1 MMSYRRRE
9 ANKLKFFVFT
19 SFILTIR
26 EQSLLMTRLGAEE
39 KFFLTLKNVLP
50 NKFDKRF
57 FLLPNQ
63 AMTQEHL
70 ETQKGV

>member
-26 EQSLLMTRLGAEE
+26 EQSLLMTRVGAKE
-39 KFFLTLKNVLP
+39 KCFLTLTNVLP
-50 NKFDKRF
+50 NEFDKRF
-57 FLLPNQ
+57 FI
-63 AMTQEHL
+63 T
-70 ETQKGV
+70 